1 MSDPI
6 FFLKRCS
13 MRSLFLASLP
23 QRIALSAFIS
33 IVLVLGWLGLLVLS
47 SVDGW
52 RDAGQR
58 FDKWNSGQGA
68 RCERLF
74 AQVEAELEA
83 IAKGRCMHLSI
94 IDPAYKACGAAEDRR
109 KTELIDSLYTSDCPT
124 SSDWRLGPKPVLAA
138 LSEPSSLLEYS
149 LDTKNLNTPAVPA
162 GFLGL
167 TALLLVLWD
176 ASRRLLVEGHAGWRR
191 LMLVMSVLTAAAVI
205 GYYFWDGE
213 DLQETLTIALL
224 AFFAALLVL
233 IYGRWVYLWVVAGF
247 QGRKVTPPPLL
258 TPPAPKVT
266 PKVLVP
272 PQATSE
278 HPAEAPVRLV
288 TEVPTARFP
297 LAAYWPRFWSRC
309 IDLPIG
315 WVIGSIFAA
324 FLPDSRSLVPG
335 MFGIILDLSLSM
347 AIICLVIFAYEAF
360 FVGQFGATPGKML
373 FGLSVQSTDN
383 RMPTGNEARRRAW
396 GYLKSGL
403 YFTLFLPILQIFG
416 AASAWK
422 RRDGSQPWDMTAKTF
437 VRQAPIGPV
446 RFGIATVFAFCF
458 ITAMVGSQMVLK
470 EITKK
475 EVRESVLR

>member
-1 MSDPI
+1 
-6 FFLKRCS
+6 

-33 IVLVLGWLGLLVLS
+33 LVLVLGWLGLLMLS
-47 SVDGW
+47 TVDGW
-52 RDAGQR
+52 REAGQR
-58 FDKWNSGQGA
+58 FDKWNAGQGA
-68 RCERLF
+68 RCESLF
-74 AQVEAELEA
+74 AQVGAELEA

-94 IDPAYKACGAAEDRR
+94 IDPAYKACDAAEDRR
-109 KTELIDSLYTSDCPT
+109 KNKLIDSLYTSDCPT
-124 SSDWRLGPKPVLAA
+124 SRGSWNVPIIRDSLGMPAPELAA
-138 LSEPSSLLEYS
+138 PPARPGSLLEYS
-149 LDTKNLNTPAVPA
+149 LDSRGLKIPAVPA
-162 GFLGL
+162 GFVGL
-167 TALLLVLWD
+167 ATLLLVLWD
-176 ASRRLLVEGHAGWRR
+176 ASCRLVVEGHAGWRR
-191 LMLVMSVLTAAAVI
+191 LMLVMSALTAAAVI
-205 GYYFWDGE
+205 GYYLWDGE

-233 IYGRWVYLWVVAGF
+233 IYGRWIYLWVVAGF
-247 QGRKVTPPPLL
+247 QGSKEAPQPML
-258 TPPAPKVT
+258 TPATEPKVA
-266 PKVLVP
+266 PEVLALP
-272 PQATSE
+272 PQAASE
-278 HPAEAPVRLV
+278 PPDEAPVKLAA
-288 TEVPTARFP
+288 EEPTTHFP
-297 LAAYWPRFWSRC
+297 LATYWPRFWSRC

-324 FLPDSRSLVPG
+324 FLPDSRSLLPG
-335 MFGIILDLSLSM
+335 MPGIILDLTLSM
-347 AIICLVIFAYEAF
+347 AVICLVIFAYEAF

-422 RRDGSQPWDMTAKTF
+422 KRDGSQPWDMTARTF
-437 VRQAPIGPV
+437 VRQAPISPV
-446 RFGIATVFAFCF
+446 RFGIATMFAFCF
-458 ITAMVGSQMVLK
+458 ITAMLGSHMVLK